1 STADDAN
8 SEIIDNENAN
18 NNNESKVIITN
29 NHTSEKNIIA
39 KNTANLE
46 GDIGVDVKKD
56 FNITNITGSGEQA
69 KTSTIWYVISF
80 VLTLYACVLT
90 FILVIDVLSTGGEN
104 ILTYT
109 KESWAV
115 FTPIITLSLGYLFGK
130 KDESTKSKVE

>member
-1 STADDAN
+1 MSTADDAN

-56 FNITNITGSGEQA
+56 FNITNIT
-69 KTSTIWYVISF
+69 
-80 VLTLYACVLT
+80 
-90 FILVIDVLSTGGEN
+90 
-104 ILTYT
+104 
-109 KESWAV
+109 
-115 FTPIITLSLGYLFGK
+115 
-130 KDESTKSKVE
+130 